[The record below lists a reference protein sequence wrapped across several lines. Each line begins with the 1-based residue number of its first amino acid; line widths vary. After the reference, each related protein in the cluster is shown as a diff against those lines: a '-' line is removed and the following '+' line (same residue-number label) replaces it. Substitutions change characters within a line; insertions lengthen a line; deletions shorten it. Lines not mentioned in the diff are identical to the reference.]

1 MKITRVKKTT
11 MMKRVC
17 KRPVI
22 IDAFSVCCE
31 VENSVL
37 FDKIASLEFCE
48 SMEFENFSLTRI
60 DGRYYKH
67 VNTITYNDCGEMKTF
82 GQLKFGLNNGSVEA
96 NAHDNG
102 KPKVW
107 IAVDNTAL
115 YSQAICYLG
124 YICEVLHL
132 NVHNYTSLDLC
143 KDTPF
148 DVSRSLYKLYRNES
162 ITTFLNGKRIIDRDE
177 DRPEISRTLSG
188 SLNKDKYQTIY
199 VKQRN
204 AIKDKSAGV
213 TLKTYDKLAE
223 IRNASDKKYILDY
236 YNNPTKLYR
245 TEVHLNNAEI
255 KEYLQSNNIDLNP
268 YMMDNAIL
276 EAMFF
281 DYLNRIIR
289 FQDGKKQINWEYLL
303 GGRTTA

>member
-1 MKITRVKKTT
+1 

-22 IDAFSVCCE
+22 IDAFTVCCQ

-37 FDKIASLEFCE
+37 FEKIASLQFGEVL
-48 SMEFENFSLTRI
+48 EFEDFTLTRI
-60 DGRYYKH
+60 DGRYYNY
-67 VNTITYNDCGEMKTF
+67 VNSITYNDCGDIKTF
-82 GQLKFGLNNGSVEA
+82 GQLKFGLNNGNDE
-96 NAHDNG
+96 AHDNG
-102 KPKVW
+102 KPKAW
-107 IAVDNTAL
+107 ITVDNVAL
-115 YSQAICYLG
+115 YSQAISYLG
-124 YICEVLHL
+124 YICEILHL
-132 NVHNYTSLDLC
+132 NVHNFTTIDLC

-148 DVSRSLYKLYRNES
+148 DVSRTLHRLYRNKN
-162 ITTFLNGKRIIDRDE
+162 ITTILNGKRITNRDE

-204 AIKDKSAGV
+204 AIRDKSAGV

-223 IRNASDKKYILDY
+223 IRNASEKEYILDY

-255 KEYLQSNNIDLNP
+255 KEYLLSHNIDLNP
-268 YMMDNAIL
+268 YMMDNAVL

-281 DYLNRIIR
+281 DYLNRVIR
-289 FQDGKKQINWEYLL
+289 FQDGKEQITWEQLL
-303 GGRTTA
+303 GGKSA

>member
-1 MKITRVKKTT
+1 

-22 IDAFSVCCE
+22 IDAFTVCCQ

-37 FDKIASLEFCE
+37 FEKIASLQFGEV
-48 SMEFENFSLTRI
+48 MEFEDFTLTRI
-60 DGRYYKH
+60 DGRYYNY
-67 VNTITYNDCGEMKTF
+67 VNSITYNDCGDIKTF
-82 GQLKFGLNNGSVEA
+82 GQLKFGLNNGNDE
-96 NAHDNG
+96 AHDNG
-102 KPKVW
+102 KPKAW
-107 IAVDNTAL
+107 ITVDNVAL
-115 YSQAICYLG
+115 YSQAISYLG
-124 YICEVLHL
+124 YICEILHL
-132 NVHNYTSLDLC
+132 NVHNFTTIDLC

-148 DVSRSLYKLYRNES
+148 DVSRTLHRLYRNKN
-162 ITTFLNGKRIIDRDE
+162 ITTILNGKRITNRDE

-204 AIKDKSAGV
+204 AIRDKSAGV

-223 IRNASDKKYILDY
+223 IRNASEKEYILDY

-255 KEYLQSNNIDLNP
+255 KEYLLSHNIDLNP
-268 YMMDNAIL
+268 YMMDNAVL

-281 DYLNRIIR
+281 DYLNRVIR
-289 FQDGKKQINWEYLL
+289 FQDGKEQITWEQLL
-303 GGRTTA
+303 GGKSA

>member
-1 MKITRVKKTT
+1 
-11 MMKRVC
+11 MKRVC

-22 IDAFSVCCE
+22 IDAFTVCCQ

-37 FDKIASLEFCE
+37 FEKNASLQFGEVL
-48 SMEFENFSLTRI
+48 EFEDFTLTRI
-60 DGRYYKH
+60 DGRYYNY
-67 VNTITYNDCGEMKTF
+67 VNSITYNDCGDIKTF
-82 GQLKFGLNNGSVEA
+82 GQLKFGLNNGNDE
-96 NAHDNG
+96 AHDNG
-102 KPKVW
+102 KPKAW
-107 IAVDNTAL
+107 ITVDNVAL
-115 YSQAICYLG
+115 YSQAISYLG
-124 YICEVLHL
+124 YICEILHL
-132 NVHNYTSLDLC
+132 NVHNFTTIDLC

-148 DVSRSLYKLYRNES
+148 DVSRTLHRLYRNKN
-162 ITTFLNGKRIIDRDE
+162 ITTILNGKRITNRDE

-204 AIKDKSAGV
+204 AIRDKSAGV

-223 IRNASDKKYILDY
+223 IRNASEKEYILDY

-255 KEYLQSNNIDLNP
+255 KEYLLSHNIDLNP
-268 YMMDNAIL
+268 YMMDNAVL

-281 DYLNRIIR
+281 DYLNRVIR
-289 FQDGKKQINWEYLL
+289 FQDGKEQITWEQLL
-303 GGRTTA
+303 GGKSA

>member
-1 MKITRVKKTT
+1 
-11 MMKRVC
+11 MKRVC

-22 IDAFSVCCE
+22 IDAFTVCCQ

-37 FDKIASLEFCE
+37 FEKIASLQFGEVL
-48 SMEFENFSLTRI
+48 EFEDFTLTRI
-60 DGRYYKH
+60 DGRYYNY
-67 VNTITYNDCGEMKTF
+67 VNSITYNDCGDIKTF
-82 GQLKFGLNNGSVEA
+82 GQLKFGLNNGNDE
-96 NAHDNG
+96 AHDNG
-102 KPKVW
+102 KPKAW
-107 IAVDNTAL
+107 ITVDNVAL
-115 YSQAICYLG
+115 YSQAIFYLG
-124 YICEVLHL
+124 YICEILHL
-132 NVHNYTSLDLC
+132 NVHNFTTIDLC

-148 DVSRSLYKLYRNES
+148 DVSRTLHRLYRNKN
-162 ITTFLNGKRIIDRDE
+162 ITTILNGKRITNRDE

-204 AIKDKSAGV
+204 AIRDKSAGV

-223 IRNASDKKYILDY
+223 IRNASEKEYILDY

-255 KEYLQSNNIDLNP
+255 KEYLLSHNIDLNP
-268 YMMDNAIL
+268 YMMDNAVL

-281 DYLNRIIR
+281 DYLNRVIR
-289 FQDGKKQINWEYLL
+289 FQDGKEQITWEQLL
-303 GGRTTA
+303 GVRTAT

>member
-1 MKITRVKKTT
+1 MKITRVEKPIK
-11 MMKRVC
+11 MKRVC
-17 KRPVI
+17 KRPVM
-22 IDAFSVCCE
+22 IDTFTVCCE
-31 VENSVL
+31 VENSFL
-37 FDKIASLEFCE
+37 FNKIASLEFGE
-48 SMEFENFSLTRI
+48 VMEFEDSMLTRV
-60 DGRYYKH
+60 DGRYYNY
-67 VNTITYNDCGEMKTF
+67 VNTITYNDSGEIKTF
-82 GQLKFGLNNGSVEA
+82 GQLKFGLNNGNDE
-96 NAHDNG
+96 AHDNG
-102 KPKVW
+102 KPKAW
-107 IAVDNTAL
+107 ITVDNTAL

-132 NVHNYTSLDLC
+132 NVHNYTNIDLC

-148 DVSRSLYKLYRNES
+148 DVSRALHRLYRNKG
-162 ITTFLNGKRIIDRDE
+162 ITTILNGKRITNRDE
-177 DRPEISRTLSG
+177 DRPGISRTLSG

-204 AIKDKSAGV
+204 AIRDKSAGV

-223 IRNASDKKYILDY
+223 IRNSSEKEYILDY

-255 KEYLQSNNIDLNP
+255 KEYLQSHNIDLNP

-281 DYLNRIIR
+281 DYLNPIIR

>member
-1 MKITRVKKTT
+1 

-22 IDAFSVCCE
+22 IDAFTVCCQ

-37 FDKIASLEFCE
+37 FEKIASLQFGE
-48 SMEFENFSLTRI
+48 SIEFEDFTLTRI
-60 DGRYYKH
+60 DGRYYNY
-67 VNTITYNDCGEMKTF
+67 VNTITYNDCGDIKTF
-82 GQLKFGLNNGSVEA
+82 GQLKFGLNNGNDEA
-96 NAHDNG
+96 HENG
-102 KPKVW
+102 KPKAW
-107 IAVDNTAL
+107 ITVDNVAL
-115 YSQAICYLG
+115 YSQAISYLG
-124 YICEVLHL
+124 YICEILHL
-132 NVHNYTSLDLC
+132 NVHNFTTIDLC

-148 DVSRSLYKLYRNES
+148 DVSRALHRLYRNKN
-162 ITTFLNGKRIIDRDE
+162 ITTILNGKRITNRDE

-204 AIKDKSAGV
+204 AIRDKSAGV

-223 IRNASDKKYILDY
+223 IRNASEKEYILDY

-255 KEYLQSNNIDLNP
+255 KEYLQSHNIDLNP
-268 YMMDNAIL
+268 YMMDNAVL

-281 DYLNRIIR
+281 DYLNRVIR
-289 FQDGKKQINWEYLL
+289 FQDGKEQITWEQLL
-303 GGRTTA
+303 GGKSA